1 MDQRGS
7 LDKLFQVVAETLNV
21 PKHELSRDSRRD
33 SIKEWDSLGHI
44 MLILAIEREFHFKF
58 SIEQIDRIKTIAEI
72 IACVLPEISAEI

>member
-1 MDQRGS
+1 
-7 LDKLFQVVAETLNV
+7 
-21 PKHELSRDSRRD
+21 
-33 SIKEWDSLGHI
+33 